1 MIEIGIGVPD
11 QIIDNYQPV
20 VLFLNDDAQKA
31 LETYAGRSL
40 KTRNDIRDAVSEW
53 VEDALFEI
61 ISVFIEVNRTVVDT
75 EVFHVDFIEE
85 SDCMSGKLFDF
96 YKQQEETGEI
106 HKDFWGNEI
115 KRMLESYD
123 EQYKPH
129 AYTERV
135 RKILNEIKELSPE
148 EKNALILAGKT
159 NVFADIYAD
168 ASFGHR
174 LSIVLTQH
182 GKE

>member
-40 KTRNDIRDAVSEW
+40 KTRNDIREAVTEW

-75 EVFHVDFIEE
+75 EVFHVDFIE
-85 SDCMSGKLFDF
+85 
-96 YKQQEETGEI
+96 GE
-106 HKDFWGNEI
+106 
-115 KRMLESYD
+115 
-123 EQYKPH
+123 
-129 AYTERV
+129 
-135 RKILNEIKELSPE
+135 
-148 EKNALILAGKT
+148 
-159 NVFADIYAD
+159 
-168 ASFGHR
+168 
-174 LSIVLTQH
+174 
-182 GKE
+182 